1 MTDKE
6 VTEMLRKIK
15 SVYQNFTLNDG
26 VLDAWIEIFKDY
38 EYEPIMLS
46 LNKYIRTNEYCPV
59 PASILKL
66 YEDGKAK
73 VDKAISDDLYELIG
87 ILSILLDKVNVLRE
101 IEHYKHWIKSKSVMR
116 RMTISKKV
124 LQRLRNMPT
133 NKDFD
138 FIKWLDESGDLL

>member
-6 VTEMLRKIK
+6 VTEMLLKIK

-26 VLDAWIEIFKDY
+26 VLDTWIEIFKDY

>member
-26 VLDAWIEIFKDY
+26 VMDAWIEIFKDY

-73 VDKAISDDLYELIG
+73 VDKAISDDLCELIG

-133 NKDFD
+133 NKEFD
-138 FIKWLDESGDLL
+138 FIKWLDESGDIL

>member
-73 VDKAISDDLYELIG
+73 VDKSISDDLCELIG

-138 FIKWLDESGDLL
+138 FIKWLDESGDIL

>member
-6 VTEMLRKIK
+6 VTDMLRKIK
-15 SVYQNFTLNDG
+15 SVYQNFVFNEEVACT
-26 VLDAWIEIFKDY
+26 WIDIFKDY

-59 PASILKL
+59 AASILKL

-133 NKDFD
+133 NKEFD
-138 FIKWLDESGDLL
+138 FIKWLDESGDIL